1 MIVNIVGA
9 GITGLAAAYLLLK
22 EGQTVRVF
30 DASPEVGGLAG
41 SFPVEGAYLE
51 KYYHHIFTGHQEL
64 VGLIKELG
72 LEKTLSF
79 HKATMGFYYEGH
91 VYPFATAKDLLRF
104 APLKI
109 RDRIRVGFSSLMM
122 TRVKD
127 WRCMEKKSA
136 LEWLRPYSGDA
147 SCRIIWEPLLKM
159 KFGDDYDRISAAWL
173 WNRVIDRKK
182 SKGDSGNKEILGYI
196 DGGYKKIFDALT
208 EYIKTRGGKI
218 HTHTLVEEISVIDG
232 KSPEIRAGGRTFQG
246 DAVLATVPIPS
257 FLNMTRDL
265 PRQYVDTLSSIHYQ
279 GSVCVVLKLRRA
291 LSEYYWINV
300 SDPASP
306 FVGIIEHTNFIPPGT
321 YANKHLV
328 YLTRYA
334 SPKDP
339 VFSKP
344 AEDIYTDFINY
355 LKKIFPEIQDEDV
368 EQYWIFKDRFSQP
381 VFVKNYSKIMP
392 GISTPVRNVYLLNT
406 SQIYPE
412 SRCLNS
418 SIRKARSAVLEIM
431 DRNVQ

>member
-1 MIVNIVGA
+1 MVVNIVGA
-9 GITGLAAAYLLLK
+9 GITGLSAAYFLLK

-41 SFPVEGAYLE
+41 SFPVEGTYLE

-64 VGLIKELG
+64 IGLIQELG
-72 LEKTLSF
+72 LGKTLLF
-79 HKATMGFYYEGH
+79 RKARMGFYYEGH

-109 RDRIRVGFSSLMM
+109 RDRLRVGFSSLMM

-127 WRCMEKKSA
+127 WRSMEKKSA
-136 LEWLRPYSGDA
+136 LEWLRPSSGDA

-159 KFGDDYDRISAAWL
+159 KFGDDYNRISAAWL
-173 WNRVIDRKK
+173 WNRVKDRRK
-182 SKGDSGNKEILGYI
+182 SKGDSGNKEILGYLE
-196 DGGYKKIFDALT
+196 GGYQQIFDALRET
-208 EYIKTRGGKI
+208 IQTKGGEI
-218 HTHTLVEEISVIDG
+218 YTDTPAEEISVLGG
-232 KSPEIRAGGRTFQG
+232 KSPGIRARGRFYQS

-257 FLNMTRDL
+257 FIEMTPGL
-265 PRQYVDTLSSIHYQ
+265 PRDYVDRLSAIHYQ

-306 FVGIIEHTNFIPPGT
+306 FVGIIEHTNFIAPDAYG
-321 YANKHLV
+321 NKHLV

-334 SPKDP
+334 SSKDP
-339 VFSKP
+339 VFSKSE
-344 AEDIYTDFINY
+344 EDIYTNFINY
-355 LKKIFPEIQDEDV
+355 LKRIFPEIQDEDV

-381 VFVKNYSKIMP
+381 VFIKNYSKMMP
-392 GISTPVRNVYLLNT
+392 EISTPIGNVYLLNT

-418 SIRKARSAVLEIM
+418 SISKARSTIMEIM
-431 DRNVQ
+431 DRDA